1 MNKTFLIGLVIFSF
15 ITPAFA
21 ESFTVTGNV
30 IESQP
35 RYTIVTDY
43 IPRKSCNTV
52 QVPIYGAQNQRQ
64 TNNPVGAIVGGIAG
78 GILGKNVGS
87 GSGKTAATIGGAI
100 IGSLAGNNVQANE
113 NTVGSTEIVGY
124 RQENRCHTVQEA
136 VTTERLTGYSIKY
149 QAAGFIATT
158 IKKRFHAPGDDITVI
173 VTINAR

>member
-15 ITPAFA
+15 ITPACA

-35 RYTIVTDY
+35 RYTTVTDY
-43 IPRKSCNTV
+43 VPRRSCNTV
-52 QVPIYGAQNQRQ
+52 QVPIYGAQNQLQ
-64 TNNPVGAIVGGIAG
+64 SNNPVGAIVGGIAG

-100 IGSLAGNNVQANE
+100 IGSLAGNNVQSNQDTLG
-113 NTVGSTEIVGY
+113 NGEIVGY
-124 RQENRCHTVQEA
+124 REENRCHTIQEA
-136 VTTERLTGYSIKY
+136 VTTERLTGYYIKY
-149 QAAGFIATT
+149 QALGLVATT
-158 IKKRFHAPGDDITVI
+158 IKKRYYAIGDDITAI